1 MAQIASRRCAPRS
14 ASDMTDGEP
23 FKNGAAAAGHPRRG
37 LPDWV
42 DRAEG
47 WLGRVEEQAAGL
59 ALLAALAGIT
69 GGVLVRFLDLHLP
82 NYGEIA
88 VVAMSPLTL
97 LGAARCTAL
106 RRHITIDVVDYV
118 PRAGLRRALRIVAAL
133 ATVVFAALFGWLA
146 WGFFAYAYSTG
157 ERLIDLGSPV
167 WIPTGFIVLGTALM
181 GLHAALDALRLL
193 LGGEEVP
200 S

>member
-1 MAQIASRRCAPRS
+1 MARIASRHCAPKS
-14 ASDMTDGEP
+14 AGDMRNGEP
-23 FKNGAAAAGHPRRG
+23 LKGGMVAAGVPRRG
-37 LPDWV
+37 LPNWV

-47 WLGRVEEQAAGL
+47 WLGWAEEQAAGL
-59 ALLAALAGIT
+59 ALLAALAGIV
-69 GGVLVRFLDLHLP
+69 GGVLVRFLDLPLP

-88 VVAMSPLTL
+88 IVAMSPLTL

-133 ATVVFAALFGWLA
+133 ATVVFAAFFGWLA
-146 WGFFAYAYSTG
+146 WGFFAYTFSTG

-181 GLHAALDALRLL
+181 GLHAALDAMRLL
-193 LGGEEVP
+193 LGEEEVP
-200 S
+200 A